1 MTDLTEIIQSAI
13 KSNKIIIGY
22 KESIKFI
29 KTNSP
34 KMIILAKDVPEKIK
48 KEIEDNTKVFEIEVK
63 IFKGSCKDLG
73 VICGK
78 PFPVTTLVIKG

>member
-13 KSNKIIIGY
+13 KSNKIVIGY
-22 KESIKFI
+22 RESIKFI

-34 KMIILAKDVPEKIK
+34 KMIIIAKDAPEKIK
-48 KEIEDNTKVFEIEVK
+48 KEIEHNAKIFGIEVQ
-63 IFKGSCKDLG
+63 IFNGSCKDLG
-73 VICGK
+73 IICGK